1 MNQRVAY
8 LGPAGTF
15 SYMAAKTLFAHEEKI
30 ELVPYPSI
38 PNCLNAAEANEAE
51 WAVVPIENTIEG
63 SVNSTLDWLV
73 HQVNLPI
80 CAELVYP
87 IAQCIMG
94 HPSVKRF
101 APHEIQR
108 IYSHPQGIAQCELT
122 LRKRYPFA
130 EHKMTESTGQAAGII
145 AEHPGEP
152 WLAVGPEAAASE
164 YGLIIFQKHAE
175 DHQNNFTR
183 FFAVSRQKESL
194 FPESKTYKT
203 SLQVILP
210 SDYPGALYQVL
221 AAFSWR
227 KVNLT
232 HIESR
237 PTKTG
242 LGNYFFW
249 IDAELPVQHVLIE
262 GAIKEIEA
270 LGCQVRVLGS
280 FPCFFK
286 EVEKTLAPNQKR

>member
-1 MNQRVAY
+1 MNKRVAY
-8 LGPAGTF
+8 LGPVGTF

-30 ELVPYPSI
+30 QLIPYPSI
-38 PNCLNAAEANEAE
+38 PNCLNAAEEKEVE

-63 SVNSTLDWLV
+63 SVNSTLDWLI

-94 HPSVKRF
+94 HPTMKDRP
-101 APHEIQR
+101 PHEIER

-130 EHKMTESTGQAAGII
+130 EHKMTESTAQAAEII

-152 WLAVGPEAAASE
+152 WLAVGPEAAALE
-164 YGLIIFQKHAE
+164 YELQIIQEHAE

-183 FFAVSRQKESL
+183 FFAVSREEQSL
-194 FPESKTYKT
+194 FPASDIHKT

-249 IDAELPVQHVLIE
+249 IDAELPVEHVLIQ

-286 EVEKTLAPNQKR
+286 EVGKTLVIHQKR

>member
-1 MNQRVAY
+1 MDKRVAY
-8 LGPAGTF
+8 LGPVGTF
-15 SYMAAKTLFAHEEKI
+15 SYMAAKALFAHEKDI
-30 ELVPYPSI
+30 QFMPYASI
-38 PNCLNAAEANEAE
+38 PDCLKVAQEKEAR

-63 SVNSTLDWLV
+63 SVNSTLDWLIHHV
-73 HQVNLPI
+73 DLPV

-87 IAQCIMG
+87 ITQCIMA
-94 HPSVKRF
+94 HPSVINRD
-101 APHEIQR
+101 PHEIKR

-122 LRKRYPFA
+122 LRKRYPCA
-130 EHKMTESTGQAAGII
+130 GYKMMESTAQAAEMVAG
-145 AEHPGEP
+145 HPGEP
-152 WLAVGPEAAASE
+152 WLAVGPEAAARE
-164 YGLIIFQKHAE
+164 YGLQIIQEHAE
-175 DHQNNFTR
+175 DHPNNLTR
-183 FFAVSRQKESL
+183 FFVVSREESSS
-194 FPESKTYKT
+194 FPDSDTRKT

-249 IDAELPVQHVLIE
+249 IDAELPVEHVLMQ

-286 EVEKTLAPNQKR
+286 GVGKTLAIHKRS